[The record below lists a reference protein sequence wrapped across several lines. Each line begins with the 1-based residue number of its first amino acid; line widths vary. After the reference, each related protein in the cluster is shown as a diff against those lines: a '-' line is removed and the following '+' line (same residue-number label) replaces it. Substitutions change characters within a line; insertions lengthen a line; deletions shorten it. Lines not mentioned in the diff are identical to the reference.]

1 MKGENMSGAIV
12 SAETKGPKKGPKV
25 LDEVRIKRAM
35 DGGHVV
41 THHYEGYQHEPKS
54 YSFGKNESARAA
66 AHVARHTG
74 MSMAGSGTEGTTVPR
89 EEGEA
94 E

>member
-1 MKGENMSGAIV
+1 MSGIV
-12 SAETKGPKKGPKV
+12 SAEGKSAKKGPKV

-41 THHYEGYQHEPKS
+41 THHYEGYQHEPKA
-54 YSFGKNESARAA
+54 YAFGKNETARAA
-66 AHVARHTG
+66 GHVARHTG
-74 MSMAGSGTEGTTVPR
+74 LPMQAGSGTEGTTVPR
-89 EEGEA
+89 EMGEA